1 MGLKACHDRKITHR
15 DIKPENMII
24 CFEDVD
30 TGKCLREVP
39 SEAKQNK
46 LNMRLIDFG
55 SAIDDYTLKHLYGS
69 GPTRSEQTFEYTP
82 PEALLNSNWFQGSK
96 SARLKYDIWSVGVVM
111 LELIVGSPHVFQ
123 ISDRTRVLMD
133 HRLEGWSEQTRELAY
148 KLRSYM
154 ELCILVPGISTQHG
168 SGSSEQVSTET
179 PLSANQPLVGPI

>member
-1 MGLKACHDRKITHR
+1 MGLKACHDRNITHR

-69 GPTRSEQTFEYTP
+69 GPTQCVIIFLSFP
-82 PEALLNSNWFQGSK
+82 
-96 SARLKYDIWSVGVVM
+96 
-111 LELIVGSPHVFQ
+111 
-123 ISDRTRVLMD
+123 
-133 HRLEGWSEQTRELAY
+133 
-148 KLRSYM
+148 SY
-154 ELCILVPGISTQHG
+154 
-168 SGSSEQVSTET
+168 
-179 PLSANQPLVGPI
+179 LVGA

>member
-1 MGLKACHDRKITHR
+1 MGLKACHDRNITHR

-96 SARLKYDIWSVGVVM
+96 SARLK
-111 LELIVGSPHVFQ
+111 
-123 ISDRTRVLMD
+123 
-133 HRLEGWSEQTRELAY
+133 
-148 KLRSYM
+148 
-154 ELCILVPGISTQHG
+154 
-168 SGSSEQVSTET
+168 
-179 PLSANQPLVGPI
+179 